1 ALPGYQIDGHKFEV
15 YGECPECLQAS

>member
-1 ALPGYQIDGHKFEV
+1 LPGYQIDGHKFEV